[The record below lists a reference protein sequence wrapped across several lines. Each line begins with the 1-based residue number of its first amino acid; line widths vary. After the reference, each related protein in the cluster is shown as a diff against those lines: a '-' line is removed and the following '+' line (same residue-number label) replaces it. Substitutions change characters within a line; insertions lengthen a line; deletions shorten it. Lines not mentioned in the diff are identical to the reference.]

1 MAPSSPSSELPQTV
15 LDRSGRL
22 APSLRNPTAGH
33 GVCPHCFAFHDP
45 DYPQCHG
52 CRRRAEVQT
61 IDAFVP
67 ISYAMTGG
75 QFYHALFHYK
85 NAQLGDDAQRPLW
98 ANLTSVFWR
107 FIAQHEHCIA
117 QAAGVDE
124 FDLVCVVP
132 SKNPSAPPRRF
143 SLQAIVGTA
152 KVTSADG
159 PEINGPLNAR
169 YEALLTARPGVD
181 PSSRRFDGN
190 RFEAVRPL
198 AGMRV
203 LLVEDTW
210 VTGSTARSASH
221 ALKDA
226 GAATVACVAIGRRL
240 QPDWPPATGATG
252 KRYDQL
258 PKAFDWNT
266 CAVHV
271 PPPPEAPVPT
281 SAW

>member
-15 LDRSGRL
+15 LDRSDRL

-33 GVCPHCFAFHDP
+33 GICPHCFAFHDP
-45 DYPQCHG
+45 DYPQCHE
-52 CRRRAEVQT
+52 CRGPKVQA
-61 IDAFVP
+61 IDVFVP
-67 ISYAMTGG
+67 ISYALTGE
-75 QFYHALFHYK
+75 QLYHALYNYK
-85 NAQLGDDAQRPLW
+85 NAQLGEAAQQQLW

-107 FIAQHEHCIA
+107 FIATHERCIA
-117 QAAGVDE
+117 RAAGVDA

-132 SKNPSAPPRRF
+132 SKDPTTIPRRF
-143 SLQAIVGTA
+143 GLQTIAGTT
-152 KVTSADG
+152 KVTAADG
-159 PEINGPLNAR
+159 LATHGPLNAR
-169 YEALLTARPGVD
+169 YESLLDARSLVD
-181 PSSRRFDGN
+181 PSTRHFDPN

-198 AGMRV
+198 TGMRV

-210 VTGSTARSASH
+210 VTGGTARSAAY

-226 GAATVACVAIGRRL
+226 GASVVACVTIGRRL
-240 QPDWPPATGATG
+240 QPGWPPATGATG

-258 PKAFDWNT
+258 PKTFNWST

-271 PPPPEAPVPT
+271 PPPPEAPAPT

>member
-15 LDRSGRL
+15 LDRSDRL
-22 APSLRNPTAGH
+22 APSLRNPAVGL

-45 DYPQCHG
+45 NYPQCYG
-52 CRRRAEVQT
+52 CRRGAEAQA
-61 IDAFVP
+61 IDVFVP
-67 ISYAMTGG
+67 ISYALTGG
-75 QFYHALFHYK
+75 QFYHALFNYK
-85 NAQLGDDAQRPLW
+85 NAQLGEDAQRPLW

-107 FIAQHEHCIA
+107 FIAQHEHCVA
-117 QAAGVDE
+117 QTVGVDA

-132 SKNPSAPPRRF
+132 SKNPAAPARRF
-143 SLQAIVGTA
+143 SLQAIAGTT

-159 PEINGPLNAR
+159 PVIDGPLNTR
-169 YEALLTARPGVD
+169 YEALLTALPDVD
-181 PSSRRFDGN
+181 PTSRHFDPD

-198 AGMRV
+198 TGMRV

-210 VTGSTARSASH
+210 VTGSTARSAAH

-226 GAATVACVAIGRRL
+226 GATVVACIAVGRRL
-240 QPDWPPATGATG
+240 QPDWPPTTGATG

-258 PKAFDWNT
+258 PKTFDWDT

-271 PPPPEAPVPT
+271 PPPPSAPDP
-281 SAW
+281 ANPW